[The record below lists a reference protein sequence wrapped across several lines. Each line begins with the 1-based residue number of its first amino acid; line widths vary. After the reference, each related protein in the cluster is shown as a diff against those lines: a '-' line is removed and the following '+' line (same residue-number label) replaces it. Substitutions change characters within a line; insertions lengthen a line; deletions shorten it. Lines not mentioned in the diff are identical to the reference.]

1 MIANAYIT
9 VATVTY
15 GAHVTEVQ
23 TKLCR
28 VVCDFAVAVPEVIN
42 ILIISRT
49 FTIQDHICILN

>member
-23 TKLCR
+23 TQLYR
-28 VVCDFAVAVPEVIN
+28 VVCNFAVAVPEVIK